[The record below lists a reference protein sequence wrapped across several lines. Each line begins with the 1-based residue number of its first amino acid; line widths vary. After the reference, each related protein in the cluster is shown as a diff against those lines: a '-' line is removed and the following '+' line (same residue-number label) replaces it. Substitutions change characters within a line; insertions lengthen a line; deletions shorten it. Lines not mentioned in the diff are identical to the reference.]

1 MIIIGVL
8 TGHYSRVNLDDMQLG
23 GAPVY
28 RLSMI
33 AEAYAT
39 KGRNTHLHGASFGSL
54 ISTVVSSAGSNQRS
68 CFAPHGGSTGHCC
81 GINWILPDGFV
92 AHGRTSGTSGCR

>member
-1 MIIIGVL
+1 MGKNFVL
-8 TGHYSRVNLDDMQLG
+8 TGHYSRVNLDDMQLT

-39 KGRNTHLHGASFGSL
+39 KGIFTTLQPFFLQNPGF
-54 ISTVVSSAGSNQRS
+54 AGYMYYRFVPHEGIRVPQNSNK
-68 CFAPHGGSTGHCC
+68 
-81 GINWILPDGFV
+81 
-92 AHGRTSGTSGCR
+92 

>member
-1 MIIIGVL
+1 M
-8 TGHYSRVNLDDMQLG
+8 DDMQLV

-39 KGRNTHLHGASFGSL
+39 KGNNTHPAVMGVLYL
-54 ISTVVSSAGSNQRS
+54 STSSR
-68 CFAPHGGSTGHCC
+68 
-81 GINWILPDGFV
+81 
-92 AHGRTSGTSGCR
+92 

>member
-1 MIIIGVL
+1 MQEARLIMGKLCYVEGDHRDAL
-8 TGHYSRVNLDDMQLG
+8 NQYGHVSLDELQLV

-39 KGRNTHLHGASFGSL
+39 KGKRA
-54 ISTVVSSAGSNQRS
+54 A
-68 CFAPHGGSTGHCC
+68 A
-81 GINWILPDGFV
+81 FV
-92 AHGRTSGTSGCR
+92 FPSV

>member
-1 MIIIGVL
+1 M
-8 TGHYSRVNLDDMQLG
+8 TGHYSRVNLDDMQLV

-39 KGRNTHLHGASFGSL
+39 KGINTLPLTHPFILSLTSPAISPVGPNTCTTALLHM
-54 ISTVVSSAGSNQRS
+54 
-68 CFAPHGGSTGHCC
+68 
-81 GINWILPDGFV
+81 V
-92 AHGRTSGTSGCR
+92 AVQCHWDEL

>member
-1 MIIIGVL
+1 MDRFIKLYVIDVL
-8 TGHYSRVNLDDMQLG
+8 TGQYNRVNLDDMQLV

-39 KGRNTHLHGASFGSL
+39 KGINMHTH
-54 ISTVVSSAGSNQRS
+54 T
-68 CFAPHGGSTGHCC
+68 
-81 GINWILPDGFV
+81 
-92 AHGRTSGTSGCR
+92 